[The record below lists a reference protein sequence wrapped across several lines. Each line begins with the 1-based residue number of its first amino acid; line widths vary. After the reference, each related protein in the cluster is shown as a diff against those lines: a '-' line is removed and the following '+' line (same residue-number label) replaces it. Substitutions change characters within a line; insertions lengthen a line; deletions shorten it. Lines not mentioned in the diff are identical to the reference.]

1 MSITTNFYLA
11 YITTKNEE
19 EALTLANSA
28 VEKNLAACGNIF
40 PKMKSV
46 YKWNKKL
53 QNDDE
58 TLLILKTNSR
68 KYPSLKKLIIE
79 KHSYEVPCILK
90 IPIDDGNNEY
100 LKWIDDSL
108 I

>member
-40 PKMKSV
+40 PKIKSV
-46 YKWNKKL
+46 YKWDKKL
-53 QNDDE
+53 QNDEE
-58 TLLILKTNSR
+58 TLLILKTN
-68 KYPSLKKLIIE
+68 K
-79 KHSYEVPCILK
+79 
-90 IPIDDGNNEY
+90 NQ
-100 LKWIDDSL
+100 
-108 I
+108 

>member
-1 MSITTNFYLA
+1 MSITKNFFLA

-19 EALTLANSA
+19 EALNLANLA

-58 TLLILKTNSR
+58 SLLILKTNSR

-90 IPIDDGNNEY
+90 IPIDDGNKEY
-100 LKWIDDSL
+100 LKWIDDNL

>member
-1 MSITTNFYLA
+1 MSITKNFFLA

-19 EALTLANSA
+19 EALNLANLA

-90 IPIDDGNNEY
+90 IPIDDGNKEY
-100 LKWIDDSL
+100 LKWIDDNL

>member
-1 MSITTNFYLA
+1 
-11 YITTKNEE
+11 
-19 EALTLANSA
+19 
-28 VEKNLAACGNIF
+28 
-40 PKMKSV
+40 MKSV

-58 TLLILKTNSR
+58 TLLILETNSS
-68 KYPSLKKLIIE
+68 KYPLLKKLIIE

-90 IPIDDGNNEY
+90 ISINNGNKEY
-100 LKWIDDSL
+100 LRWIDDSL

>member
-1 MSITTNFYLA
+1 MSKTTKFFLA

-19 EALTLANSA
+19 EALTLANLA

-40 PKMKSV
+40 PKMKSI
-46 YKWNKKL
+46 YKWQNKL
-53 QNDDE
+53 INDKE
-58 TLLILKTNSR
+58 TLLILKTNSI
-68 KYPSLKKLIIE
+68 KYPLLEKLIIE

-90 IPIDDGNNEY
+90 IPINKGNNEY
-100 LKWIDDSL
+100 LKWIDQSL

>member
-1 MSITTNFYLA
+1 MSRTTNFFLA

-40 PKMKSV
+40 PKMKSI
-46 YKWNKKL
+46 YKWQNKL
-53 QNDDE
+53 LNDKE
-58 TLLILKTNSR
+58 TLLILKTNSN
-68 KYPSLKKLIIE
+68 KYPLLEKLILE

-90 IPIDDGNNEY
+90 IPIDDGNKEY
-100 LKWIDDSL
+100 LKWIEDSL

>member
-1 MSITTNFYLA
+1 MSKATNFFLA

-19 EALTLANSA
+19 EALNLANLA
-28 VEKNLAACGNIF
+28 VEKNFAACGNIF

-58 TLLILKTNSR
+58 TILILKTNSS
-68 KYPSLKKLIIE
+68 KYPLLKKLIKE
-79 KHSYEVPCILK
+79 KHSYEVPCIFK
-90 IPIDDGNNEY
+90 IPIDDGNKEF